1 LSRKV
6 FGLRTVGERPASEP
20 VPAQTGSRNGE
31 ALAIRRARRDGREVA
46 TIRCFQDIDAFA
58 IECEVYPISRMVI
71 EPLRP
76 GPYRFAELAE
86 ASAFLD
92 EATLCLRYLG
102 CDVA

>member
-6 FGLRTVGERPASEP
+6 FGLRTVGDRPASEP
-20 VPAQTGSRNGE
+20 IPAHTGTRNGE
-31 ALAIRRARRDGREVA
+31 ALAVRRAQRDGREVA
-46 TIRCFQDIDAFA
+46 TIRCLRDADAFA

-76 GPYRFAELAE
+76 GPYRFADLAD
-86 ASAFLD
+86 ARAFMD
-92 EATLCLRYLG
+92 EAALCLRYLG